1 MQLEFRTEDSNIKS
15 GTLIRLSDFPMCYG
29 YGIYLTDLDGKNPVI
44 YDLNDDVYYADVD
57 RYQIEPVN
65 KNVKLVIE

>member
-1 MQLEFRTEDSNIKS
+1 MQVEFRTEDCDIKS
-15 GTLIRLSDFPMCYG
+15 GTLIRFGDFPTC